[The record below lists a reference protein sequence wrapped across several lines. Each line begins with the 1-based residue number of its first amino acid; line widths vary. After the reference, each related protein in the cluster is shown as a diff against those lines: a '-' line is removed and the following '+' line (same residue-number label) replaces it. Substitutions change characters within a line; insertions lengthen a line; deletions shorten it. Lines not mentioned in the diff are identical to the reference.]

1 MLQTEEL
8 TTQLPTRG
16 RRKIKFTPERIQQIR
31 NLVERGKSRE
41 EIAELIG
48 VTVGSLQVTCSRLGI
63 SLRRVVFS
71 NGMGLLRRGGPH
83 NRTSTD
89 TASRR
94 GGVSLPPINGQPQ
107 QNSQSGPVE
116 QPQATTPHEER
127 ARTDEMGLA
136 NFALRMKYRAYER
149 TSELPLTQD
158 MIGQL
163 AFEAQFRNMSIG
175 EFVGELL
182 TAMMK
187 RDDLFQQLEPNS
199 KQP

>member
-1 MLQTEEL
+1 MTM
-8 TTQLPTRG
+8 TNANRRG
-16 RRKIKFTPERIQQIR
+16 RQFTPERLQQIR

-63 SLRRVVFS
+63 SLRRVVFG
-71 NGMGLLRRGGPH
+71 NGMGLLRRVP
-83 NRTSTD
+83 
-89 TASRR
+89 
-94 GGVSLPPINGQPQ
+94 LPPISGQPQ

-136 NFALRMKYRAYER
+136 NLALRMKYRGHER

-158 MIGQL
+158 MIRQL

-175 EFVGELL
+175 ELVGELL
-182 TAMMK
+182 TAIVK